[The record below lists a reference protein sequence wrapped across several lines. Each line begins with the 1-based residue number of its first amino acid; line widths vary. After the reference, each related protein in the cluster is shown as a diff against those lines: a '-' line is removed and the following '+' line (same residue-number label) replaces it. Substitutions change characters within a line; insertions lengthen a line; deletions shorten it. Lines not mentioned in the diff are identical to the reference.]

1 MLTSCN
7 PFWAFHYAISIV
19 HSVIQRVLPIST
31 SPLPQISIYFALK
44 PLTHPPSYAQLLTVG
59 KYIQCQPG
67 VLSAAR
73 EREADQPKYLSYA
86 LLGQLPFRSM
96 SAYIPTG
103 SMRPQIAHM
112 SQLRSPWGELS
123 RL

>member
-73 EREADQPKYLSYA
+73 EREADQPNYPSYA
-86 LLGQLPFRSM
+86 LSGQLPSRKHDCLHSNRFG
-96 SAYIPTG
+96 ATAN
-103 SMRPQIAHM
+103 RPHVAIAIA
-112 SQLRSPWGELS
+112 WG
-123 RL
+123 